1 MDAECGSMG
10 PRHMAMASFLF
21 ALLVG
26 SFYSSPGLADTQVT
40 GTSVAG
46 APEQVEAGRRMYR
59 DGILPSGEVMSG
71 IVQGDIALSG
81 KQVICGHCHR
91 RSGIGAPEGQ
101 NVARPVTGDVLY
113 MPLRLPTSKPPLAPE
128 LRPAY
133 TDTTLRRAIRE
144 GIGADGTPLGPLMPR
159 YPLSD
164 EQVDTLIAYLKTLST
179 KPDPGVTDRDIHF
192 ATIVDES
199 VDAGT
204 RKAFLDVFET
214 YFAQKNTETRHETQR
229 AEHAPWHES
238 WTMETYRKW
247 VPHVWELKGP
257 QASWP
262 DQLQTLYDQQPVF
275 AVVSGVVEGSWQP
288 IHAFCERSSLPCLFP
303 VTDLPVVDELDFY
316 SMYFSRG
323 MALEADAI
331 AEHLAHSGLLTGP
344 LIQVYRRGDPRAE
357 VAAATLRTRIEK
369 AGGQM
374 RDLVFDGPDTAS
386 EGFWR
391 SSLAAA
397 AGGTA
402 VLWVEPEALGDALAA
417 PGDAGPQRIYL
428 STTLYGVE
436 PKKIAA
442 GSFGRVFLVHPQEMP
457 DARTVRLARSTGW
470 FKAKR
475 IYDPKALQVQA
486 NVFFALKIAGDA
498 VKTIRGYYLRDYMI
512 ERIEHMMDNALY
524 TSVYPSVTLSP
535 GQRFVSKGAYIAQF
549 SAQDGGKLIAVTPW
563 RFPDSNQ

>member
-1 MDAECGSMG
+1 MDAECRSTG
-10 PRHMAMASFLF
+10 PLHMAMASFLF
-21 ALLVG
+21 ALLG
-26 SFYSSPGLADTQVT
+26 GAFCSSPGLADTQVT
-40 GTSVAG
+40 GTSG
-46 APEQVEAGRRMYR
+46 ASVPEQVEAGRRMYR
-59 DGILPSGEVMSG
+59 DGVLPSGEVMSG

-133 TDTTLRRAIRE
+133 TDITLRRAIRD
-144 GIGADGTPLGPLMPR
+144 GIGADGKPLGPLMPR

-192 ATIVDES
+192 ATIIDES

-229 AEHAPWHES
+229 AEHAPWHEA

-247 VPHVWELKGP
+247 VPHIWELKGA
-257 QASWP
+257 QASWS
-262 DQLQTLYDQQPVF
+262 DQLQTLYERQPVF
-275 AVVSGVVEGSWQP
+275 AVLSGVVNGSWQP
-288 IHAFCERSSLPCLFP
+288 IHDFCERSSLPCLFP
-303 VTDLPVVDELDFY
+303 VTDLPEINEQDFY
-316 SMYFSRG
+316 SLYFSRG

-331 AEHLAHSGLLTGP
+331 AEHLTAEGLSAGP
-344 LIQVYRRGDPRAE
+344 LIQVYRRGDARAE
-357 VAAATLRTRIEK
+357 AGAAALRSRIERT
-369 AGGQM
+369 GGHLS
-374 RDLVFDGPDTAS
+374 DITFDELDSGRA
-386 EGFWR
+386 GFWPAT
-391 SSLAAA
+391 LAAA
-397 AGGTA
+397 PGGTA
-402 VLWVEPEALGDALAA
+402 VLWVDAEDLGDALA
-417 PGDAGPQRIYL
+417 PSGDWGPKRIYL

-436 PKKIAA
+436 PKKIAD

-457 DARTVRLARSTGW
+457 DERTVRLARSTGW

-475 IYDPKALQVQA
+475 IYDPKALQAQA

-498 VKTIRGYYLRDYMI
+498 VKTIRGYYRRDYLI